1 MLSKFFFFAKVV
13 FFFSILLFQWSIFYS
28 FSRRLCDV
36 PLFTHHLELWGS
48 CSFHAYPFN
57 RSVVSSFQFLF
68 ILSSLASLFNR
79 SVVRIW
85 SSLFLIYLV
94 STRVVPLCSS
104 FKALQLQ
111 GSHDVPCF
119 SFLSECY
126 QFRSTPLCSF
136 FNFSTSQ
143 GSLVSLIGRRSNLDL
158 PLLFLF
164 HFSPVPSLD
173 LGVRSSCSGG
183 EM

>member
-1 MLSKFFFFAKVV
+1 M
-13 FFFSILLFQWSIFYS
+13 FYS
-28 FSRRLCDV
+28 FHFQSECC
-36 PLFTHHLELWGS
+36 PNYINLFLSLS
-48 CSFHAYPFN
+48 CFN
-57 RSVVSSFQFLF
+57 RSGFEFYLVHYTLDSCFCNLQVLF

-85 SSLFLIYLV
+85 YSLFLIYLV
-94 STRVVPLCSS
+94 STRVISIPSCPLCSS
-104 FKALQLQ
+104 FIALQLQ

-126 QFRSTPLCSF
+126 QFRSTLLCSS

-143 GSLVSLIGRRSNLDL
+143 GSLVSLVCQRSNLVL

-164 HFSPVPSLD
+164 RFSPVPS
-173 LGVRSSCSGG
+173 
-183 EM
+183 